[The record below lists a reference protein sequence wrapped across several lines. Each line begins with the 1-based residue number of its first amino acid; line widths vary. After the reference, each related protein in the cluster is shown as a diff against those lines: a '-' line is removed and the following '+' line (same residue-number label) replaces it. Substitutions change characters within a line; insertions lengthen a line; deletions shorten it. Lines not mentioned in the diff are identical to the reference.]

1 MLCHE
6 LPERR
11 RGSEEWGE
19 GRDTGCVVVMQT
31 PACQRGDEGE
41 SVDESATMVK
51 CAENDEGSESENYE
65 GSESENCEGSES
77 AERW

>member
-1 MLCHE
+1 M
-6 LPERR
+6 
-11 RGSEEWGE
+11 
-19 GRDTGCVVVMQT
+19 VAMQT

-41 SVDESATMVK
+41 SVSESATMVE

-65 GSESENCEGSES
+65 GSESEN